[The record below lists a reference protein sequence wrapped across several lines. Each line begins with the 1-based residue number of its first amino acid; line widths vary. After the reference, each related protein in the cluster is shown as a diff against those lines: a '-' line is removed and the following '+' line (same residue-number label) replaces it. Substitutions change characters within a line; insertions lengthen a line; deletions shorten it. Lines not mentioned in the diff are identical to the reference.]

1 MDFRSFL
8 HSIGL
13 EPRSI
18 EPGKWQR
25 CPTVNHPKK
34 KNGSFKLAD
43 DGLVGWAMDYALH
56 SELITWRPDAQIDAP
71 KIDYAEIARRK
82 REQAAAAQAATY
94 AATAHYRAAELLHG
108 SHPYLRAKGLKVAG
122 CGGLRVDSEGWLIIP
137 MLLGGKISSIQR
149 ISPEGDKR
157 FWPGAPVAG
166 ATYLIGDSDVFTV
179 VCEGFATGL
188 TLFQAMPHARVIVA
202 FNAGNLMHAVDYLDR
217 NGLAVIAADNDHE
230 TAKRVGF
237 NPGIEKATE
246 AAQKVGIG
254 IAYPS
259 CQGSDWDDYRQERA
273 AALADIEDSRFR
285 STYQR
290 IDLKIAHEISMA
302 VKREAKRPTV

>member
-25 CPTVNHPKK
+25 CPTANHPKK

-56 SELITWRPDAQIDAP
+56 SELVTWRPDAQFDAP
-71 KIDYAEIARRK
+71 KIDYAEIARRR
-82 REQAAAAQAATY
+82 REQAVAAQAATY
-94 AATAHYRAAELLHG
+94 AARAHYRAAELLHG
-108 SHPYLRAKGLKVAG
+108 SHPYLRGKGLNLAG
-122 CGGLRVDSEGWLIIP
+122 CGGLRVDSEGWLVIP
-137 MLLGGKISSIQR
+137 MMLGGKISSIQR
-149 ISPEGDKR
+149 ISPDGDKR

-166 ATYLIGDSDVFTV
+166 ATYLIGDSDVFAV

-202 FNAGNLMHAVDYLDR
+202 FNAGNLLHAVDYLDR

-254 IAYPS
+254 IAYPTCS
-259 CQGSDWDDYRQERA
+259 GSDWDDYRQERT
-273 AALADIEDSRFR
+273 AALADVEQARWRASC
-285 STYQR
+285 QR
-290 IDLKIAHEISMA
+290 VDLKINHEIAMA
-302 VKREAKRPTV
+302 VKREAKRPSM